1 MVFVHCIKDNISS
14 LLHGSLL
21 PRASM
26 TLEVP
31 PFRILPKS
39 IEINVSAVFR
49 HVQKQSYAGTSHGNE
64 HLSFILRTCDLV
76 VVYFVNTFCP
86 SSVYSTYVQYMI
98 TGKSNAGRVSI
109 PRNSVLCLEGAER
122 RCHLD
127 VLGES
132 RWGLWLRKA
141 RGRCPSG
148 GRRSHPIRDRC
159 SAQSPIKRQRRLNIG
174 HTASE
179 PVPSTS
185 WGIQLF
191 LQVPLSYVKLRP
203 SLPHTESGML
213 RRSWWPGHIFLAII
227 WNHHF
232 LLDPFRRNVP
242 PHLRS
247 CINYNWTLR
256 LSACFLYL
264 VTACLI
270 RAEEQV
276 FL

>member
-1 MVFVHCIKDNISS
+1 
-14 LLHGSLL
+14 
-21 PRASM
+21 M

-86 SSVYSTYVQYMI
+86 SSVYTTYVQYMI

-109 PRNSVLCLEGAER
+109 LRNSVLCLEGAER

-127 VLGES
+127 ALGES

-191 LQVPLSYVKLRP
+191 LQVSAVICQTAPFPSSHGSRNAASLVVTWPHFPGHNLKP
-203 SLPHTESGML
+203 SLP
-213 RRSWWPGHIFLAII
+213 
-227 WNHHF
+227 
-232 LLDPFRRNVP
+232 
-242 PHLRS
+242 
-247 CINYNWTLR
+247 
-256 LSACFLYL
+256 
-264 VTACLI
+264 I
-270 RAEEQV
+270 RPI
-276 FL
+276 